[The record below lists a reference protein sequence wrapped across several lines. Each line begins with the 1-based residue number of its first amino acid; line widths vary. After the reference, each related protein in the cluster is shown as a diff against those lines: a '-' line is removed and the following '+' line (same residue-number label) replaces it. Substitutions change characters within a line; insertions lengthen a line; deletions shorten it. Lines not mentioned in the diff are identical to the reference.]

1 MARLACRLEGPR
13 WHGHRHRDAYR
24 RGSHEMLISNLAAGN
39 TLTRHETLPF
49 GDLTPYLSAN
59 LNQDLGG
66 GKNFTDFSLTPG
78 IRFFLG
84 WHTYFITGVIVP
96 VTNPKPFEPGL
107 TAVVSRG
114 W

>member
-1 MARLACRLEGPR
+1 MREFDDLGVTELLSQQREKLLIQSP
-13 WHGHRHRDAYR
+13 
-24 RGSHEMLISNLAAGN
+24 HEVLNFNLAAGN
-39 TLTRHETLPF
+39 TLTTHEAAPF

-78 IRFFLG
+78 VRFFVG
-84 WHTYFITGVIVP
+84 WHTYFITGVILP
-96 VTNPKPFEPGL
+96 VTNPKSFEPGL